1 MKDLPDLTLCAVDC
15 INPVLALRALDISM
29 QQCRFGGAVFLSDS
43 ADQYELPGCRMVSIP
58 RIRSRA
64 EYSHLMLKDLGRHFA
79 TSHVLV
85 IQWDGYVING
95 ATWRPEFLQ
104 YDYIG
109 APWAFHSDDHRI
121 GNGGFS
127 LRSRRLL
134 DALQDPQVADLDPE
148 DDAIGRRYRD
158 LLETRYGIRFPNEDL
173 ARAFSLESM
182 PPIGPP
188 FGFHGLM
195 NMWMVLPPAQLAEF
209 VATLAPSSVQ
219 GPPMLRL
226 GENYLQLKRADEAML
241 VLRRRLAVVPDDAQ
255 AQRMLAQ
262 AEAMVASRASASP
275 PSSAERENTLLSAA
289 MRRHQAGNLDAAE
302 AGYREVLRLNAD
314 NAIARQYLGVLRMQ
328 HGDACGGETL
338 IREAIAA
345 MPGMPDFHN
354 NLGLALRHQGRQGEA
369 VAAYRQAL
377 TLKPDFAAALNNLG
391 LDIQA
396 LGNVGAAI
404 ESFEQ
409 AVAVEPEFA
418 EAHWN
423 LGLARLTLGEF
434 AVGWAEY
441 EWRLRCQEFKDSLT
455 LSHVAPWQGQS
466 IDGKTIL
473 VRREQGAGDT
483 LQFLRFI
490 PELRRRGARVLLDVA
505 DELVALA
512 GTVDPGV
519 ELIHEAPW
527 TAADYYVNLMSLPYW
542 LAITGEN
549 LAAGTPYITADEGQ
563 MATWRGRLA
572 AYDGLRVGLVWAGN
586 PKHKND
592 HNRSCSLA
600 LLEPLLAMPG
610 VSWFSLQKGPAVRQR
625 EDLARSNLIDLA
637 PELATFADT
646 AAVLASL
653 DLLIT
658 VDTSVAHLAGAL
670 GRPAWVM
677 LPFAPDWRWLLE
689 RSDSPWY
696 GEMRLFRQQAIGD
709 WPRVVEQL
717 HAALEI
723 VRDGAER
730 HRVTA

>member
-1 MKDLPDLTLCAVDC
+1 MKDLPELTICAVDC

-29 QQCRFGGAVFLSDS
+29 QQCRFGDAVFLSDS
-43 ADQYELPGCRMVSIP
+43 AEQYELPGCRMVSIP
-58 RIRSRA
+58 RIQSRA
-64 EYSHLMLKDLGRHFA
+64 EYSHLMLKELGRHFA
-79 TSHVLV
+79 TTHVLV

-95 ATWRPEFLQ
+95 EAWRPEFLH

-109 APWAFHSDDHRI
+109 APWAFHADDHRI

-158 LLETRYGIRFPNEDL
+158 LLESRYAIRFPNEDL
-173 ARAFSLESM
+173 ARAFSFESV
-182 PPIGPP
+182 PPVGPP

-195 NMWMVLPPAQLAEF
+195 NMWMVLPADQLAEF
-209 VATLAPSSVQ
+209 VATLAPSSVK

-226 GENYLQLKRADEAML
+226 GENYLQLKRADEARL

-255 AQRMLAQ
+255 AQQMLAQ
-262 AEAMVASRASASP
+262 AEAMVVGRASAAQ
-275 PSSAERENTLLSAA
+275 PSSAERENILLNAA

-302 AGYREVLRLNAD
+302 AGYREVLSLNAD

-328 HGDACGGETL
+328 HGDARGGETL
-338 IREAIAA
+338 IREAITA

-354 NLGLALRHQGRQGEA
+354 NLGLALRHQGRQEEA

-377 TLKPDFAAALNNLG
+377 ALKPDFAAALNNLG
-391 LDIQA
+391 LDVQA
-396 LGNVGAAI
+396 LGNVGAAV
-404 ESFEQ
+404 EYFEQ

-423 LGLARLTLGEF
+423 LGLARLTLGQF

-441 EWRLRCQEFKDSLT
+441 EWRLRCQQFKDGLT

-466 IDGKTIL
+466 IDGKTVL

-505 DELVALA
+505 DDLVQLA
-512 GTVDPGV
+512 GTVDSGV

-527 TAADYYVNLMSLPYW
+527 TAADYYVNLMSLPYR
-542 LAITGEN
+542 LAVDRESLPAI
-549 LAAGTPYITADEGQ
+549 TPYIKADEGQ
-563 MATWRGRLA
+563 VATWRGRLA
-572 AYDGLRVGLVWAGN
+572 AYGGLKVGLVWAGN

-600 LLEPLLAMPG
+600 LLEPLLAMPD
-610 VSWFSLQKGPAVRQR
+610 VSWFSLQKGPAARQR
-625 EDLARSNLIDLA
+625 ENLPRSNLIDLA

-696 GEMRLFRQQAIGD
+696 DEMRLFRQPAIGD
-709 WPRVVEQL
+709 WPRVVEKL
-717 HAALEI
+717 HAALE
-723 VRDGAER
+723 RLGDGVER
-730 HRVTA
+730 HRATT